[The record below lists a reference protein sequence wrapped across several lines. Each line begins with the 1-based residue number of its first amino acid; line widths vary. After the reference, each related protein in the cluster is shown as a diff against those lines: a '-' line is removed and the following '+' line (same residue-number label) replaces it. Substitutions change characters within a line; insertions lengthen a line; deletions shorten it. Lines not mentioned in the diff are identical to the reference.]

1 MGESFKALIF
11 NKNVFLKQ
19 PCVRFW
25 NLHNDIDQ
33 KNCTHNNILFSI
45 GVWGYM
51 INQVKCVLNCA
62 KNMLMT
68 TAYYNPWVFQN
79 FQQYGV
85 LNWNFDIEGNKI
97 FKTQQFKK

>member
-1 MGESFKALIF
+1 
-11 NKNVFLKQ
+11 
-19 PCVRFW
+19 
-25 NLHNDIDQ
+25 
-33 KNCTHNNILFSI
+33 
-45 GVWGYM
+45 
-51 INQVKCVLNCA
+51 
-62 KNMLMT
+62 MT